1 MIILKYNSPETQNK
15 VLEIIG
21 LQVLREIAQNVQNSV
36 CNNGRWISIKE
47 QPVFCIRRVDE
58 NLIPHEEFIGVHT
71 LENTNANHIDLVIK
85 DILMP
90 MNLKLEWY
98 EGSAMMETLQWLAQN
113 LELQVN

>member
-1 MIILKYNSPETQNK
+1 M
-15 VLEIIG
+15 
-21 LQVLREIAQNVQNSV
+21 

-47 QPVFCIRRVDE
+47 QPMFCIHRVDE